1 MEIVPIREY
10 WSEILKSGETVYA
23 GLIFRVPPR
32 LWRPLARAQ
41 ASLRNVDNRQLFA
54 HPSTFHVSVKGLGY
68 LQNETDIAR
77 YETALAKIGKI
88 ISRFSSF
95 QIELRGIGIF
105 PTAIYAKVN
114 DSGVFKKINTLISEE
129 LKREVEQS
137 RYDRSEYVPH
147 VTLLTFNTSEASELV
162 AKAESQE
169 MRDLRF
175 GEAGVFEIELVKVN
189 LLLAL
194 GPEETQDR
202 AYTYLRSFQL
212 GPFANRRIS

>member
-32 LWRPLARAQ
+32 LWRSLAQ
-41 ASLRNVDNRQLFA
+41 AQTNLRNVDNRQLFA

-88 ISRFSSF
+88 ISGFPSF
-95 QIELRGIGIF
+95 QIDLAGIGVF
-105 PTAIYAKVN
+105 PTAVYAKVN
-114 DSGVFKKINTLISEE
+114 DSSGIFKKINTMISEE
-129 LKREVEQS
+129 LKGEVEQS
-137 RYDRSEYVPH
+137 RYDRTEYVPH

-169 MRDLRF
+169 MRDIRF

-194 GPEETQDR
+194 GPEETQDN

-212 GPFANRRIS
+212 GPFAKR